1 MQSYRQYKRFGRLAQ
16 EQYDRDI
23 QRAEALARGNA
34 ENEQHGSSQANLS
47 HRRSSIHD
55 TSSSNTEIPSPTQ
68 DSRDAE
74 KAEMPDGQGGCFQEG
89 GVGAGGIDR
98 DGEEESDMER
108 ARTQRTISRTP
119 TSQSFGARMGH
130 ALSGIEVRQLSQQ
143 LIQIRT
149 RRSGDGR
156 TNTNTNTKSGEK
168 EGERE
173 TVFVVSYENAN
184 DHQNPHN
191 WPLSTRI
198 FSTIMI
204 ASIGFIVGFA
214 SSVDSA
220 TLTQAASDFGVSE
233 VTESLATGLFLIGFG
248 FGALFAGPISE
259 TVGRNPVYIVTLA
272 VYMIWIMASALAP
285 NIGAQLTFRFLAGFF
300 GSTPLTCA
308 GGSIS
313 DLWSPIERVY
323 AFPVFANAAFMGPIF
338 GPVVGGFIGQSSLV
352 SWRWTEWITLIISG
366 VILVFVILFQPETF
380 APILLKW
387 KASHLRQIT
396 GDERFVAEVEI
407 RADGFWKRLVRALYR
422 PFILT
427 AKEPIVV
434 LFALY
439 LTVIYIILFTFLDG
453 YTYIFGDTYGFSEG
467 ITGLAFLGIGV
478 GLCVASTWVPLIHHW
493 AKRDIKV
500 LQEKVGMGAKQPPE
514 QMLWFAMFGA
524 PAVPVSLF
532 WMGWTNYPSISPW
545 SGLLASVLFGY
556 GILCIFISTYQYI
569 IDSYELYAASALA
582 SLTLI
587 RYVAAGG
594 MTVVGIPFYKNL
606 GVHWTLTILGCISAL
621 MVPVPYVFYRFGPK
635 IRSWSS
641 YAVDSNK

>member
-47 HRRSSIHD
+47 HRRSSIDD

-68 DSRDAE
+68 DSRDAA
-74 KAEMPDGQGGCFQEG
+74 KAETPDGQGRCFQEG

-108 ARTQRTISRTP
+108 AREQRTISRTP
-119 TSQSFGARMGH
+119 TSQSFGTRMGH

-149 RRSGDGR
+149 QRSGDGR

-173 TVFVVSYENAN
+173 TVFVVSYENSN
-184 DHQNPHN
+184 DNQNPHN

-220 TLTQAASDFGVSE
+220 ALTQAALDFGVSE

-259 TVGRNPVYIVTLA
+259 TVGRNPVYIVTMT

-285 NIGAQLTFRFLAGFF
+285 NIGPQLTFRFLAGFF

-313 DLWSPIERVY
+313 NLWSPMERVY

-366 VILVFVILFQPETF
+366 VILVLVILFQPETF
-380 APILLKW
+380 APIWLKW

-439 LTVIYIILFTFLDG
+439 LTVIYIILFTFLDV

-500 LQEKVGMGAKQPPE
+500 LQEKVGMGAKLPPE
-514 QMLWFAMFGA
+514 QRLWFAMFGA

-532 WMGWTNYPSISPW
+532 WMGCESFYISH
-545 SGLLASVLFGY
+545 
-556 GILCIFISTYQYI
+556 IS
-569 IDSYELYAASALA
+569 LH
-582 SLTLI
+582 
-587 RYVAAGG
+587 
-594 MTVVGIPFYKNL
+594 F
-606 GVHWTLTILGCISAL
+606 
-621 MVPVPYVFYRFGPK
+621 
-635 IRSWSS
+635 
-641 YAVDSNK
+641 